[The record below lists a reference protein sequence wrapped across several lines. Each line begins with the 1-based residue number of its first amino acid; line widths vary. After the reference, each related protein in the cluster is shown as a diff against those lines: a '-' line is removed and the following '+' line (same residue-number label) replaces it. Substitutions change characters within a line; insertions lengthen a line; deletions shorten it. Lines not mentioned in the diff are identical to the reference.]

1 MEIHCTKELSVTTYG
16 RDLKFQVGDIYE
28 VFGDTDGGSYILKDG
43 FKIRYSPY
51 NREFLKYF
59 KEVDLE
65 WEEQK
70 KRLGI
75 NE

>member
-1 MEIHCTKELSVTTYG
+1 MEVHCYKELNITTYG
-16 RDLKFQVGDIYE
+16 RKLKFKIGDTFE
-28 VFGDTDGGSYILKDG
+28 VFSDTDGGSYILKDG
-43 FKIRYSPY
+43 FKLRYSTY